1 MNLEKLENKCQF
13 CKNYNHFYRKRK
25 GNCLLDENSCSL
37 QIWTVGYAKDQ
48 NLAITWELHPDIA
61 DTETTELEKILCAAI
76 WYKELPREIDARG
89 FQPVNTDVGIVVTGY
104 RHGNCIATVKELSG
118 LRSVKLA
125 HDGVGELKQ
134 GFLTNKNRF
143 VDRQEAMIIA
153 RKANQLINED
163 HTDTLFSEDLY

>member
-1 MNLEKLENKCQF
+1 MNTEKLKKWAE
-13 CKNYNHFYRKRK
+13 KNNFTIEDKYGVRWVVVDY
-25 GNCLLDENSCSL
+25 DELISE
-37 QIWTVGYAKDQ
+37 IA
-48 NLAITWELHPDIA
+48 DIA

-76 WYKELPREIDARG
+76 WYKDLPREIDARG
-89 FQPVNTDVGIVVTGY
+89 FQPVNTDIGIVVTGY

-125 HDGVGELKQ
+125 TDGVGELIQ

>member
-1 MNLEKLENKCQF
+1 MNTEKLKEHGCRF
-13 CKNYNHFYRKRK
+13 CKYYDEYN
-25 GNCLLDENSCSL
+25 CSIPDDRCSYMYYNEECPDDIPFAW
-37 QIWTVGYAKDQ
+37 Q
-48 NLAITWELHPDIA
+48 LHPDISEA
-61 DTETTELEKILCAAI
+61 MQPDTTELEKILCAAI
-76 WYKELPREIDARG
+76 WYKELPIEIDARG
-89 FQPVNTDVGIVVTGY
+89 FQPVNTDIGIVVTGY

-125 HDGVGELKQ
+125 PDGVGELKQ

>member
-1 MNLEKLENKCQF
+1 MKEKLKEIAEHLKEWIACELEDGCGKC
-13 CKNYNHFYRKRK
+13 
-25 GNCLLDENSCSL
+25 DEMRN
-37 QIWTVGYAKDQ
+37 IIK
-48 NLAITWELHPDIA
+48 ELTGIA
-61 DTETTELEKILCAAI
+61 EAMQPETTELEKILCAAI
-76 WYKELPREIDARG
+76 WYKDLPREIDARG
-89 FQPVNTDVGIVVTGY
+89 FQPVNTDIGIVVTGY

-125 HDGVGELKQ
+125 TDGVGELIQ